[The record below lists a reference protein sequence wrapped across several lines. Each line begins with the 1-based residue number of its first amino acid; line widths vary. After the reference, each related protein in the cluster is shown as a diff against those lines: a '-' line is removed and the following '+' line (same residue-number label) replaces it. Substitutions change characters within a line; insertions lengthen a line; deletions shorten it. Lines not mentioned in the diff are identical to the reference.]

1 MMKAELYLTA
11 GKQYENRGIL
21 CTKGRSFELEVSCV
35 PNAFIQ
41 SDILQDQ

>member
-21 CTKGRSFELEVSCV
+21 CTKGRSFELEVSV
-35 PNAFIQ
+35 PNSFIQ